1 MSAIDYFL
9 NGNSCS
15 ESVVLNAIENG
26 LCDKSLLAVATPFS
40 GGMSSGCVCGTV
52 SGSML
57 VIGHLYG
64 KENIYGNPPI
74 AKQLAKEFIEKFKD
88 AHKATCCRVLTRGLE
103 FSSPERKNHC
113 TNLVE
118 FSSKLLEDI
127 LKNASE
133 TVKNG

>member
-15 ESVVLNAIENG
+15 ESVVLDSIDKG
-26 LCDKSLLAVATPFS
+26 FCDKTIFPSATPFS
-40 GGMSSGCVCGTV
+40 GGISSGCLCGTV

-64 KENIYGNPPI
+64 KNNVYGNPPI
-74 AKQLAKEFIEKFKD
+74 AKQLAKEFMERFKE

-103 FSSPERKNHC
+103 FVSPERKQHC

-118 FSSKLLEDI
+118 FSTKLLEEI
-127 LKNASE
+127 LKRASE